1 MAGPLG
7 EMFDHG
13 EARTPTRIPLH
24 PSIQLGEK
32 IFRAD
37 LMVII
42 CCRMRRDEH
51 DGEDWFCG
59 KKARRDRL
67 VWICDSHIVERTES

>member
-13 EARTPTRIPLH
+13 EARTIEFVEGLN
-24 PSIQLGEK
+24 
-32 IFRAD
+32 AD

-42 CCRMRRDEH
+42 CRVRRDEH
-51 DGEDWFCG
+51 DGERWSCEKK
-59 KKARRDRL
+59 KKARRDQL
-67 VWICDSHIVERTES
+67 VWICDVHIAEWTES